1 MIWGLEDIPGFIASK
16 SVCYSIPLPFDEE
29 FGVKRIF
36 VLENMRLL
44 Q

>member
-16 SVCYSIPLPFDEE
+16 SVCYSIPLPFEE
-29 FGVKRIF
+29 FGVKTIF